1 MPEARKTTM
10 EHITMDHLSQSK
22 IVLPPVELVDKFEEE
37 IKRIYKE
44 IYDYQDE
51 KNLLKK
57 LCISSLDYLL

>member
-1 MPEARKTTM
+1 MVEARKTTM
-10 EHITMDHLSQSK
+10 GHITKDYLSQSK